1 MNLEQRCQ
9 KIFQVETSK
18 RFSAVRNKL
27 VMLFLFLGIICFG
40 FIFPDSFSDHN
51 KMVHFAAH
59 FGMSFL
65 IASCLYAWCNIKLRM
80 GRKKSY
86 ILLISVTMIVGILY
100 KYLEIA
106 SQGLF
111 KIYYFHDVLEATGCY
126 TSMSQNISGLM
137 AAILATKYFFEYHT
151 VSLPATRQTHS
162 LKN

>member
-1 MNLEQRCQ
+1 MITN
-9 KIFQVETSK
+9 K
-18 RFSAVRNKL
+18 RFRAVRDKL
-27 VMLFLFLGIICFG
+27 MMLLLFFGIICFG
-40 FIFPDSFSDHN
+40 FILPDSFSDHD

-65 IASCLYAWCNIKLRM
+65 IASCLYAWCNVKLKI

-86 ILLISVTMIVGILY
+86 ILLITVTLLIGVLY

-111 KIYYFHDVLEATGCY
+111 KIYDLHGVLEATGCY

-137 AAILATKYFFEYHT
+137 AAILATKYFFEYHN
-151 VSLPATRQTHS
+151 VLPVAHQG
-162 LKN
+162 N